1 MRKDNFTL
9 ATLFAGYSL
18 AVTLVSLPLSSS
30 DFKIGVLRP
39 LSAIPLHE
47 FVLVLSA
54 IVVGVFAS
62 LSYRRLA
69 LDLASLSIA
78 VVVLLDIDHLPSF
91 FNIPQP
97 IRPAHSIIVFLLFVA
112 IIYMLGFSADKIAV
126 ASSAFVMHS
135 AIDAGVFPVFW
146 PLVPAYYSLDSVR
159 YYLLSLSLFL
169 ALASGFAKR
178 RLEQSSVAVKSRNM
192 ATEEHTRMKG

>member
-30 DFKIGVLRP
+30 EFKIGVLRP
-39 LSAIPLHE
+39 LSTVPLHE
-47 FVLVLSA
+47 FVVVASA
-54 IVVGVFAS
+54 LVVGVFAS
-62 LSYRRLA
+62 FSYRKLA
-69 LDLASLSIA
+69 LDLTSLSIA
-78 VVVLLDIDHLPSF
+78 IVVLLDIDHLPSF

-112 IIYMLGFSADKIAV
+112 IIFMLGFSADKIAV
-126 ASSAFVMHS
+126 ASSAFAMHI
-135 AIDAGVFPVFW
+135 AIDASVFPVFW
-146 PLVPAYYSLDSVR
+146 PLVTAYYSLDSVR

-169 ALASGFAKR
+169 ALASGFVKR
-178 RLEQSSVAVKSRNM
+178 KLQHSAIAVKSRNM
-192 ATEEHTRMKG
+192 AAEEHTRMKV